1 MDPNLKPGGGT
12 YPDPQQCFMQWQVDP
27 NEYCCQVLT
36 TFAQTGR
43 LEICCDTAVQ
53 IFVAADALGK
63 KRGSS

>member
-1 MDPNLKPGGGT
+1 MDPDPGGGT
-12 YPDPQQCFMQWQVDP
+12 DVDPQQRFMQWQVDQM
-27 NEYCCQVLT
+27 NFFYQVLT

-63 KRGSS
+63 KIGSS